1 MLAMK
6 GLGMPKPGKLA
17 SIINCLLIVTLLA
30 SCSGKTS
37 AEDIDKERQ
46 SVSSWV
52 ATANM
57 VGDAWIRGAVPNK
70 YAEQTLKR
78 ATEELRKEKEKIDE
92 IKLSKDVSEHDK
104 SVLGSEVSQLANK
117 TEEMSKAVA
126 QKNRSAVRQKL
137 GELAAEKRS
146 LNKLRKVAGQ
156 TNE

>member
-1 MLAMK
+1 MLAME
-6 GLGMPKPGKLA
+6 GLGMPERDKLA
-17 SIINCLLIVTLLA
+17 SVINCLLILTLLA

-37 AEDIDKERQ
+37 TEDMDKETQ
-46 SVSSWV
+46 SVYSWA

-70 YAEQTLKR
+70 YAEQTLKI
-78 ATEELRKEKEKIDE
+78 ATEELRKEKDKIDK
-92 IKLSKDVSEHDK
+92 IKLSEDVSERDK
-104 SVLGSEVSQLANK
+104 SMLLAEVMQLGNK
-117 TEEMSKAVA
+117 TAEMSRAVA
-126 QKNRSAVRQKL
+126 QKNRSAVRQQL

>member
-1 MLAMK
+1 
-6 GLGMPKPGKLA
+6 MPKPGKLG
-17 SIINCLLIVTLLA
+17 SVINCLLIVILLA

-37 AEDIDKERQ
+37 AEDMEKETQ

-70 YAEQTLKR
+70 YAEQTLKK
-78 ATEELRKEKEKIDE
+78 AQEELRKEKEKIDE
-92 IKLSKDVSEHDK
+92 IKLSKDVREHDK
-104 SVLGSEVSQLANK
+104 SILLTEVLQLANN
-117 TEEMSKAVA
+117 TEEMSRAVA

>member
-1 MLAMK
+1 MLAIK

-17 SIINCLLIVTLLA
+17 AVINCLLILTLLA

-37 AEDIDKERQ
+37 AEDMDKETQ

-52 ATANM
+52 ATANL
-57 VGDAWIRGAVPNK
+57 VVDAWMRGAVPNK
-70 YAEQTLKR
+70 YAEQTLER
-78 ATEELRKEKEKIDE
+78 ATEELRKEKEKIYE
-92 IKLSKDVSEHDK
+92 IKLSKDVSKHDK
-104 SVLGSEVSQLANK
+104 SVLVAEVFQLANK
-117 TEEMSKAVA
+117 IEEMSRAVA